1 MLQTLQLAIFA
12 LALTGSA
19 STYSR
24 AQDDSELCGLSPA
37 QFMLKEDQHKRH
49 DQTYLPILAPN
60 TFDSKPSAVVAR
72 SFVLAVNTDGAPT
85 SYAAADPQ
93 GRTYGLNN
101 VCNANVRM
109 SEFDSQ
115 LAEGENG
122 YCGTTLPK
130 SRYFTLFDEFRK
142 RDWKPTETQ
151 SITWDSGIT
160 PTIEI
165 QDDADRFV
173 RPCPEITLKFKR
185 NDGST
190 GVRKFLVNATK
201 LKQAGFSRKNPCD
214 QSKYIN
220 SMKFRALVIPKGGF
234 YGALAGDLV
243 VISNNKSP
251 DRLVYAIVGDAGPN
265 GKFAEGSIAL
275 NRAVLGLEESWRPR
289 NYIEAIRSLDKEKSQ
304 MPLGID
310 VLILNGSRQGTMKE
324 PEEPTSQILARKF
337 TQAELDEIAKERFE
351 KWGGRARFDA
361 CRRKLGRIGP
371 PDAITQLFEA
381 LALAFS
387 PAELTE

>member
-1 MLQTLQLAIFA
+1 MLQTLQLAVYA
-12 LALTGSA
+12 LAVTGSLV
-19 STYSR
+19 SYSR
-24 AQDDSELCGLSPA
+24 AEDDSERCGLAPT
-37 QFMLKEDQHKRH
+37 QFILKQDQHKRH
-49 DQTYLPILAPN
+49 GQTYLPVLAPN
-60 TFDSKPSAVVAR
+60 MLASKPSAVVVR

-109 SEFDSQ
+109 SDSDTE
-115 LAEGENG
+115 LAEGETG
-122 YCGTTLPK
+122 YCGTTLSK
-130 SRYFTLFDEFRK
+130 SRYFALFDEFRK

-151 SITWDSGIT
+151 SITWDSHIT
-160 PTIEI
+160 PTIEV
-165 QDDADRFV
+165 QDNADGLV

-185 NDGST
+185 DDGST

-201 LKQAGFSRKNPCD
+201 LKHAGFSGKNRCD
-214 QSKYIN
+214 QSKYID

-310 VLILNGSRQGTMKE
+310 VLILNGSRQGTMKC
-324 PEEPTSQILARKF
+324 T
-337 TQAELDEIAKERFE
+337 
-351 KWGGRARFDA
+351 GGAHVASPGQKVHPSRARRD
-361 CRRKLGRIGP
+361 REGQIRGLGWTRKVRCLPPRAGADWTAGCDHAALRFPSLGI
-371 PDAITQLFEA
+371 
-381 LALAFS
+381 
-387 PAELTE
+387 